1 MSNHRT
7 ALLIIRAWVEV
18 GSEQPLRAQVNVTGD
33 ISTGMERTVTLTQ
46 PEALHALL
54 DTWLHDVLGEMPS
67 PSIAHRD

>member
-33 ISTGMERTVTLTQ
+33 ISTGIERTLTLTQ
-46 PEALHALL
+46 PDAIHELL
-54 DTWLHDVLGEMPS
+54 DEWLHTVLGETPAPS
-67 PSIAHRD
+67 PA

>member
-33 ISTGMERTVTLTQ
+33 ISVGIERTLTLTQ
-46 PEALHALL
+46 PDAIHELL
-54 DTWLHDVLGEMPS
+54 DTWLHDVLGDTPAPVM
-67 PSIAHRD
+67 AHGD